1 MLSTTTIIAALACA
15 GGITALPSYAQ
26 PSQGNAN
33 DPTAS
38 VESIRITGV
47 VRDFQ
52 VTHPDF
58 ESYPGSGQ
66 KNIVMDDLGSDGK
79 PVLNADLAGSRGWG
93 QKAGVTSVESFNQ
106 WFRDVPGVNVSMPLT
121 IELEREVRESGP
133 VYVFAKER
141 PEYFFPIDS
150 QGYGLSMEGLRWAS
164 PGTHNF
170 HFTYELETEF
180 TYTDPAKRDNDLVYK
195 FTGDDD
201 VWVFINGKLAIDLG
215 GVHSQQS
222 QSINLDDAAEELGLE
237 PGETYKLK
245 LFFAERHTSESNFRI
260 ETNLV
265 LRPAKLPTMSAL
277 AD

>member
-1 MLSTTTIIAALACA
+1 MLTTLTALTALAIA
-15 GGITALPSYAQ
+15 GGTTGP
-26 PSQGNAN
+26 N
-33 DPTAS
+33 DPTDGID
-38 VESIRITGV
+38 SIRISGV
-47 VRDFQ
+47 IRDFK

-58 ESYPGSGQ
+58 EAYPGSGI
-66 KNIVMDDLGSDGK
+66 KNMVLHELGGDGK
-79 PVLNADLAGSRGWG
+79 PVLDVDRAASRGWG
-93 QKAGVTSVESFNQ
+93 SNAGVTSEESFDQ
-106 WFRDVPGVNVSMPLT
+106 WFRDVPGVNVSMPHA
-121 IELEREVRESGP
+121 IELQREERASGT
-133 VYVFAKER
+133 VFVFAKEK

-150 QGYGLSMEGLRWAS
+150 SGYGLSMEGLRWAS

-170 HFTYELETEF
+170 HFTYELETQF
-180 TYTDPAKRDNDLVYK
+180 TYTDPAEREHELVYK

-222 QSINLDDAAEELGLE
+222 QSINLDQAAADLGLE
-237 PGETYKLK
+237 PGESYQLK

>member
-1 MLSTTTIIAALACA
+1 MFRTAFTAAAFVCASGLATSAGAQSSTTDHD
-15 GGITALPSYAQ
+15 
-26 PSQGNAN
+26 

-47 VRDFQ
+47 IRDFK

-66 KNIVMDDLGSDGK
+66 KDIVMQDLGSDGK
-79 PVLNADLAGSRGWG
+79 PVLNLDKAESRGWG
-93 QKAGVTSVESFNQ
+93 KPAGVTSEESFNQ
-106 WFRDVPGVNVSMPLT
+106 WYRDVPGVNVSMPLT
-121 IELEREVRESGP
+121 IELQREYRSGEP

-150 QGYGLSMEGLRWAS
+150 QGYGLSMEGLRWAP
-164 PGTHNF
+164 PGRHNF

-180 TYTDPAKRDNDLVYK
+180 TYTDPNERDSDLVYK

-201 VWVFINGKLAIDLG
+201 VWVFINGRLAIDLG
-215 GVHSQQS
+215 GVHSQQHAE
-222 QSINLDDAAEELGLE
+222 INLDDAAEDLGLE
-237 PGETYKLK
+237 PGETYQLK

>member
-1 MLSTTTIIAALACA
+1 MARTISHIAALVCACGIA
-15 GGITALPSYAQ
+15 TTLHAQTLGGNNP
-26 PSQGNAN
+26 N
-33 DPTAS
+33 DPTAGID
-38 VESIRITGV
+38 SIRITGV
-47 VRDFQ
+47 IRDFQ
-52 VTHPDF
+52 VSHPDM
-58 ESYPGSGQ
+58 ESYPGQGT
-66 KNIVMDDLGSDGK
+66 KGMVLADLGADGK
-79 PVLNADLAGSRGWG
+79 PVLDVDRCASLGWG
-93 QKAGVTSVESFNQ
+93 RNSQVTSEESFNQ

-121 IELEREVRESGP
+121 IELEREYRSSGP
-133 VYVFAKER
+133 VYVFARER
-141 PEYFFPIDS
+141 PDYFFPIDS
-150 QGYGLSMEGLRWAS
+150 QGYGLSMEGLRWAA

-180 TYTDPAKRDNDLVYK
+180 TYTDPNERDHALVYK

-222 QSINLDDAAEELGLE
+222 QQINLDEAAEQLGLE
-237 PGETYKLK
+237 PGETYQLK